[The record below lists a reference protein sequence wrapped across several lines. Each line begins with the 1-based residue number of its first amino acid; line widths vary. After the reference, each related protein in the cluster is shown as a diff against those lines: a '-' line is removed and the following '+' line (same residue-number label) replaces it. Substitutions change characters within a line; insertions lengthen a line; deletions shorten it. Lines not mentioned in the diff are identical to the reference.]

1 VLGVLVCLQ
10 TLKPA
15 EQAFMLGL
23 PKGNSM
29 EIVIEIKSVY
39 GVEKFYPI
47 CDKAKLFAHIANT
60 KTLTPEV
67 LVDITKLGYQVTL
80 HQQDMLSFLKETK

>member
-1 VLGVLVCLQ
+1 
-10 TLKPA
+10 
-15 EQAFMLGL
+15 
-23 PKGNSM
+23 M
-29 EIVIEIKSVY
+29 EIIIEIKNVY

-47 CDKAKLFAHIANT
+47 CDKAKLFAHIADT

-80 HQQDMLSFLKETK
+80 HQQDMLYKLSSLSFLRETK